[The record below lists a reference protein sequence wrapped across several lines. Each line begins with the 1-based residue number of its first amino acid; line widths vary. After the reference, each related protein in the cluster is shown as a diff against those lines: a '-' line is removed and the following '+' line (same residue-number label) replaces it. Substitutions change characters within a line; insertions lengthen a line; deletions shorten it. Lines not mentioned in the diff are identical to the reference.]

1 MTQKSTYILYVLL
14 LSSRSNAL
22 RTKHI
27 HCVRCSWEYT
37 AKVPT
42 LCERRIF
49 IVFYDSEEYVYT
61 VCSALE
67 LSLDFLKSP
76 SSYLF
81 STPATPAGPLAT
93 SSLARPLRDLNN
105 GLTYSTLKVM
115 RSTCSKSK
123 LSHEI
128 TLWERSIFTVFCALG
143 IYSAA
148 GFSCFEN
155 EEYLPCFALWI
166 IGLRKA
172 LHMYSAIPFSRFE
185 NEEYSSCFALW
196 GMHCP

>member
-1 MTQKSTYILYVLL
+1 MTQKSTYILYVVL

-27 HCVRCSWEYT
+27 HCVRCSREYT

-81 STPATPAGPLAT
+81 STRRT
-93 SSLARPLRDLNN
+93 SRDFVARSAASRPKQRPLR
-105 GLTYSTLKVM
+105 GLTYSTLKFM
-115 RSTCSKSK
+115 RSTCGKSK
-123 LSHEI
+123 LSLEI
-128 TLWERSIFTVFCALG
+128 TL
-143 IYSAA
+143 
-148 GFSCFEN
+148 
-155 EEYLPCFALWI
+155 
-166 IGLRKA
+166 
-172 LHMYSAIPFSRFE
+172 
-185 NEEYSSCFALW
+185 
-196 GMHCP
+196 